1 MFTVTAV
8 IAFGSMLAMTLLQ
21 PEKPLVAETQTGAAD
36 VSAA

>member
-1 MFTVTAV
+1 VTAL

-21 PEKPLVAETQTGAAD
+21 PEKPLVADTEGGTAD